1 MDGGDMVRGVDGVYN
16 ERTNRDQ
23 CGIDHKGAEVR
34 CGCTKKA
41 KVGKDGERTA
51 NGKPSPTT
59 RPVIGLDA
67 FNLALAFCTPYPF

>member
-1 MDGGDMVRGVDGVYN
+1 MVRGVDGIYN
-16 ERTNRDQ
+16 ERTKVARYRDQ

-34 CGCTKKA
+34 CRLTKKA
-41 KVGKDGERTA
+41 KDGEKTA